1 MKITYT
7 GRQVELAPAQTKKLE
22 ARFSKIGKLLDG
34 RRECEAHVILSLE
47 RHLHRA
53 EATVNYY
60 NHQLAGLG
68 SGADLFTA
76 IHSAAEKLEK
86 QAIKTRE
93 RWRDTKRAPRQE
105 EKETEAAPAA
115 VSKPA
120 KVRGRRLVAKTMDQ
134 LPEAEQQVY
143 KVDHHKKRKPMT
155 VEEAVLDL
163 DKSRDY
169 VVYRDADT
177 GRTVVLIRR
186 RDGHL
191 DMVEA

>member
-47 RHLHRA
+47 RHLHLA

-68 SGADLFTA
+68 SSTDLFTA

-86 QAIKTRE
+86 QALKTRE
-93 RWRDTKRAPRQE
+93 RWRDTKRAPHE
-105 EKETEAAPAA
+105 EEAEPAAPATA
-115 VSKPA
+115 AKPA
-120 KVRGRRLVAKTMDQ
+120 KVRGRKVVAKTMAE
-134 LPEAEQQVY
+134 LPEAEQRVY
-143 KVDHHKKRKPMT
+143 KIDHHKKRKPMT

-163 DKSRDY
+163 DKTRDY